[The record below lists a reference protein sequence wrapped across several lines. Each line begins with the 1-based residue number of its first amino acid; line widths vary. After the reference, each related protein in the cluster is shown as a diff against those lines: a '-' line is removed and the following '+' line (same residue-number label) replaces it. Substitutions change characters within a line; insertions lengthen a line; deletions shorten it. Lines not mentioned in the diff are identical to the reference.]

1 MPLSLPPVPLLM
13 VPLSMLL
20 SQLMKIDRIQV
31 RKIDDHKLLSELGQ
45 PYWCLWNIWCYCS
58 RDGLCG
64 RLKVTPSPC
73 GVDALTF
80 TEDEIPKGMNATH
93 IKALHITVFFLND
106 QSVPKTLVDGQPL
119 TYALYRRSTPSG
131 WRNLSSPHWKPSPQ
145 QLTPKRVRQ
154 LRKPKH
160 QGRLG
165 WLIQKTLESKVSSF
179 TGEVSGNLCL
189 CLGWGI
195 GRSRSS

>member
-20 SQLMKIDRIQV
+20 HLSLLMEIDRIQV
-31 RKIDDHKLLSELGQ
+31 RKIDDHKQLSELGQ
-45 PYWCLWNIWCYCS
+45 PNWCLWNIWCYCS

-64 RLKVTPSPC
+64 RLKVTPLSRP
-73 GVDALTF
+73 VESTPWHSLRTRYQKVW
-80 TEDEIPKGMNATH
+80 TQLISRLY
-93 IKALHITVFFLND
+93 ISLYFFLND

-131 WRNLSSPHWKPSPQ
+131 WRNLSSPHLKPSPQ

-165 WLIQKTLESKVSSF
+165 WLILKP
-179 TGEVSGNLCL
+179 
-189 CLGWGI
+189 
-195 GRSRSS
+195 